1 MEPLFDPLP
10 YGDPLEFG
18 DMLAGDLGGSMGFLT
33 GELFE
38 GLIGEELVSLAF
50 TPLITLP
57 LIFLPLIVLASL
69 WLSTSSLLEH
79 PFLGSHFDHLL
90 NVSQFTHHLEK

>member
-18 DMLAGDLGGSMGFLT
+18 DGLVGDLGGSIGFLI
-33 GELFE
+33 GELLE

-57 LIFLPLIVLASL
+57 LIFLPCINWSVTHSRDWLELIMWITKIFSKVL
-69 WLSTSSLLEH
+69 WLWST
-79 PFLGSHFDHLL
+79 
-90 NVSQFTHHLEK
+90 